1 MKASMLFLLL
11 SHVAMM
17 SGPVSASPV
26 RARIEHTAY
35 VHLGEPAEPPPAR
48 EIVRSP
54 QRRLSQAEGNRTPR
68 DTSAVVLS
76 ALHRRRTR
84 HSGLDA
90 LPPPIVRRHPKAT
103 PSSSRA
109 PTPLPH

>member
-1 MKASMLFLLL
+1 MLLVLL

-17 SGPVSASPV
+17 SGPVSAPPV

-35 VHLGEPAEPPPAR
+35 VHLGESAESAPAR

-54 QRRLSQAEGNRTPR
+54 QRRLSQGEGSRTPR
-68 DTSAVVLS
+68 DTSAITLS
-76 ALHRRRTR
+76 PLHRRRTR

-109 PTPLPH
+109 PTSLPH